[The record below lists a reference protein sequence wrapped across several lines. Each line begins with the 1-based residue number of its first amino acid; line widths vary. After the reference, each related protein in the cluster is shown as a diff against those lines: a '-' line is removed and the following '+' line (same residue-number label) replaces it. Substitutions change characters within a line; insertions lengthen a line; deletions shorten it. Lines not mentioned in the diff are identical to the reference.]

1 MSKKK
6 QNSACDRPLRKG
18 IKRPAQEKGSS
29 RIESL
34 RQELQA
40 NTVGSK
46 EKTKVGQRN
55 IKPIIIR
62 SPASDW
68 SERPKEKPA
77 RKTRKRKR
85 RVSRLQEMHE
95 QQADSWTNLKGKHAQ
110 GPGATSLY
118 PAKTGHGGAMGQK

>member
-6 QNSACDRPLRKG
+6 QNSAYDRPLRKG
-18 IKRPAQEKGSS
+18 IKRPAQKKGFS

-40 NTVGSK
+40 NTAGSK

-62 SPASDW
+62 SPTSDW

-77 RKTRKRKR
+77 RKTRKRRR
-85 RVSRLQEMHE
+85 RVSRLQQTHE

-118 PAKTGHGGAMGQK
+118 PANTGHGGAMGQK

>member
-1 MSKKK
+1 MAGPK
-6 QNSACDRPLRKG
+6 
-18 IKRPAQEKGSS
+18 KGSS
-29 RIESL
+29 KIESL

-68 SERPKEKPA
+68 SERPKEKLA
-77 RKTRKRKR
+77 RKTRKRR
-85 RVSRLQEMHE
+85 WRVSRLQQTHE

>member
-1 MSKKK
+1 MSKRK

-18 IKRPAQEKGSS
+18 IKRLAQKKGSS
-29 RIESL
+29 RIELL

-40 NTVGSK
+40 NTAGSK
-46 EKTKVGQRN
+46 EKAKVGQRN

-68 SERPKEKPA
+68 SEGPKESPHERPGKH
-77 RKTRKRKR
+77 RR
-85 RVSRLQEMHE
+85 RVFRPRQTHE
-95 QQADSWTNLKGKHAQ
+95 QQADSWTNLRGKHAQ

-118 PAKTGHGGAMGQK
+118 PANTGHGEAMGQR

>member
-1 MSKKK
+1 MNKRK
-6 QNSACDRPLRKG
+6 QNSAYGRPLRKV
-18 IKRPAQEKGSS
+18 IKRPAQKKGSS
-29 RIESL
+29 RIELL

-40 NTVGSK
+40 NTAGSK
-46 EKTKVGQRN
+46 VKTKVGQRN

-77 RKTRKRKR
+77 RKTKKSRR
-85 RVSRLQEMHE
+85 RVSRLQQTHE

-118 PAKTGHGGAMGQK
+118 PANTGHGGAMGQK